1 MVKWSVMG
9 AKVILSEVEGFPQ
22 AVAYLRFDRVYP
34 EQCRRAQR
42 DMLSL
47 TNLPLPIICSPT
59 KLPELE
65 KLLTTE
71 ELPYEKWGELEIGK
85 GTGRTEPD

>member
-1 MVKWSVMG
+1 
-9 AKVILSEVEGFPQ
+9 
-22 AVAYLRFDRVYP
+22 
-34 EQCRRAQR
+34 
-42 DMLSL
+42 MLSL